1 MAAIASEP
9 AGIDELVHE
18 AAPRPLTHYLPHV
31 AAATIAVVVA
41 PLVIV
46 WRLRAA
52 GVIESALLGALCGMA
67 LSLAASCVG
76 GAVWQARSSGS
87 DLVFAD
93 LMIWGWLRR
102 RRIERRVATSVE
114 QLNVPRDASAS
125 DAIKL
130 TERARLL
137 EQLAG
142 ALEARDPYTHG
153 HSRRVARHASIVA
166 QRLGLSSAD
175 IARVRTAATLH
186 DIGKINTPIAILH
199 KPGRLTDEE
208 FAVIKRHPGDGADMV
223 AGLDDPELVEMVR
236 HHHERLDGSGYPS
249 GLVGDEIPIGARI
262 IAVADTFDA
271 VTSKRPY
278 RSASSHR
285 RAMAIL
291 NAEAGTQLDPG
302 VVRAF
307 SGYYLGLG
315 PAALW
320 ALASNGAERALASV
334 SGSIGGAA
342 ASAKVLTVAA
352 LTAGAAVATP
362 AAPVP
367 AQVVHHPRSVAAHAL
382 TAQAHPTPTRAP
394 DTAARSSAQGVSR
407 AGRHVAGA
415 VGTRRHRRPAARHG
429 RRRKGRRPVA
439 GAPVAG
445 AVAVTA
451 PATTGSPTKQHG
463 QGTGSRGGSGG
474 GSATSVAPGTKG
486 NGGGHGSSGT
496 GGSGGSGGSHGGS
509 TAGNGSSTGGGVTT
523 PGVGNV
529 SVPVS
534 GVPKHSSL
542 LGKTTGG

>member
-1 MAAIASEP
+1 MAAITSEP
-9 AGIDELVHE
+9 AGLDELMRE
-18 AAPRPLTHYLPHV
+18 AAPRPLTRYLPHV

-67 LSLAASCVG
+67 LSLAASYIG
-76 GAVWQARSSGS
+76 GAIWQARSSGS

-102 RRIERRVATSVE
+102 WRIERRLATSIE

-125 DAIKL
+125 DTIKL

-166 QRLGLSSAD
+166 QRLGLSSAE

-199 KPGRLTDEE
+199 KPGRLSDEE

-271 VTSKRPY
+271 VTSRRPY

-307 SGYYLGLG
+307 SAYYLGLG

-320 ALASNGAERALASV
+320 ALASNAAERALASV

-367 AQVVHHPRSVAAHAL
+367 AQVGHHPRSVAAHAL
-382 TAQAHPTPTRAP
+382 TAQPHPTPARAA
-394 DTAARSSAQGVSR
+394 DTATRSSAHGVSR
-407 AGRHVAGA
+407 AGRHVTGRA
-415 VGTRRHRRPAARHG
+415 GTRRHRQPAARHG
-429 RRRKGRRPVA
+429 RRKRGQRPA
-439 GAPVAG
+439 AAAPVSG

-451 PATTGSPTKQHG
+451 PATTGSATKQHG
-463 QGTGSRGGSGG
+463 QGNGSGG
-474 GSATSVAPGTKG
+474 GSATSVATGTKG
-486 NGGGHGSSGT
+486 NGSGRGSSGT
-496 GGSGGSGGSHGGS
+496 GGGGGSGAHGGL
-509 TAGNGSSTGGGVTT
+509 TAGNGSSTGAGVTT
-523 PGVGNV
+523 PGAGNV